1 MANNFELEGGE
12 ELPMFASGGFVK
24 ETGLAV
30 VHEGEYI
37 MPAPGSEAEIEP
49 THMTG
54 QGVVNYYFP
63 VEVVIVGS
71 LPEEEKAAIEAR
83 IWENLGDAIE
93 RVT

>member
-1 MANNFELEGGE
+1 MPNEFEPDEME
-12 ELPMFASGGFVK
+12 MPMFESGGFVK

-37 MPAPGSEAEIEP
+37 MPAAGSEAKIEP
-49 THMTG
+49 TQMMA

-71 LPEEEKAAIEAR
+71 LPEEEQAAIEAR
-83 IWENLGDAIE
+83 IWESLGDALE
-93 RVT
+93 RMA